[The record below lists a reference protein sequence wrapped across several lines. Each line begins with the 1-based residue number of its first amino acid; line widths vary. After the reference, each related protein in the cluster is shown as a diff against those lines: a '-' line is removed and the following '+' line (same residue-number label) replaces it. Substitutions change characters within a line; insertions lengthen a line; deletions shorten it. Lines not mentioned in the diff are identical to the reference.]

1 MFTCCSAVLVV
12 GCSQQVSGFA
22 VLPYSEHPGPP
33 GAVDVDALMLDLSRM
48 RALTGA
54 GEDLNI
60 IPSMDGKSPVDVD
73 LLARDVPEPCRFVFA
88 ETQTF
93 GADMADFH
101 KTTYQ
106 SPPDSALISQAAA
119 RYPDPQTARVALDDL
134 SDAATACAATSLG
147 PLLVGDVETQPETL
161 STRTSTTCGRDY
173 RVKAS
178 LLAEVT
184 FCEFPESVSELVM
197 TNLLAGVPG

>member
-1 MFTCCSAVLVV
+1 MLTCCSAALIV
-12 GCSQQVSGFA
+12 GCSQQVSGVA
-22 VLPYSEHPGPP
+22 VLPFTEHPGPP
-33 GAVDVDALMLDLSRM
+33 GAVDVDALMLDLPRM

-54 GEDLNI
+54 GDDLTI
-60 IPSMDGKSPVDVD
+60 IPSMDGKSPVDID
-73 LLARDVPEPCRFVFA
+73 LLARDVPAPCRFVFA

-119 RYPDPQTARVALDDL
+119 RYPDPQTARGAFDAL
-134 SDAATACAATSLG
+134 AGAVTACADTSLG
-147 PLLVGDVETQPETL
+147 PVLVGDVLTEPDAL
-161 STRTSTTCGRDY
+161 STRTSPTCGRDY
-173 RVKAS
+173 RIKAS
-178 LLAEVT
+178 VLAEVT
-184 FCEFPESVSELVM
+184 FCDFPESISELVM